1 MNASESVRARVLCM
15 TNYKGRSQ
23 CVDQGLRT
31 WKINQGANRYYTS
44 PNSPESVSVQH
55 CSAVMNSNNHRLMV
69 SAPADTSIGFGG
81 NMNFPIAP
89 IPGAACSACD
99 SYNTFYLPPLAV
111 PGIQVVYQSNNYV
124 QPCSHLP
131 NFQGTAAQVGALPTC
146 STCTSCCR
154 PFEFGQ
160 LNQSGLA

>member
-15 TNYKGRSQ
+15 TQYQGRSQ

-31 WKINQGANRYYTS
+31 WTINQGANRYYTS

-55 CSAVMNSNNHRLMV
+55 CSAVMNSNNHQLMV
-69 SAPADTSIGFGG
+69 SAPAATSIGFGG
-81 NMNFPIAP
+81 NTNFPIIP
-89 IPGAACSACD
+89 IQGAACSACD
-99 SYNTFYLPPLAV
+99 SQKTFYLRPLVV
-111 PGIQVVYQSNNYV
+111 PGFQVVYPTNNYV
-124 QPCSHLP
+124 QPCPLP
-131 NFQGTAAQVGALPTC
+131 NFQGTAAQVGALPVC
-146 STCTSCCR
+146 STCTTCCK